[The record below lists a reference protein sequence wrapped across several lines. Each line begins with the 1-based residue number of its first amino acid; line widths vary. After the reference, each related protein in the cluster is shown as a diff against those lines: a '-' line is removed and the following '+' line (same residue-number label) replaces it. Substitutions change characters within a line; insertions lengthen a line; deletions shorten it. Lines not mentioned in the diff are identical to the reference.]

1 MTELTL
7 RLKEGDTDETTI
19 AVDQNLFTIGRLPEC
34 NLYLPFAGV
43 SRNHARLVKTAE
55 GVWTIEDLG
64 SKNGTQL
71 NKYLVNSPQE
81 LHHGDIIWLG
91 NVSLLVLLTS
101 PVYQP
106 TPEYPESSENNEQRT
121 ILHNV
126 KQLQQQWI
134 AADSKDDNI
143 SNKDKTIARLKD
155 LVDIA
160 KNLCAAASIEEI
172 FSQVQEV
179 VFRYLDSI
187 DRLGLLID
195 VNGCGQL
202 ELVNSATRNTSQQ
215 KHLPSDGSWI
225 SRSICQKVFDEKV
238 VIQTADTH
246 QDERFASEQSILVK
260 GIRSAM
266 AVPLWD
272 ENKVV
277 GVLYA
282 DANLSSYHWA
292 NEGEEELSF
301 FSALANLVA
310 SSVQRWLLVEKL
322 KTEEMIRHR
331 LERYHSPAVVQQLI
345 SVGALPGGRL
355 APTESEI
362 SILFADLVGFTAISE
377 QLTPTAIAQLLNNL
391 FEEMLKEVFTWG
403 GTLDKYIGDCIM
415 AFFGA
420 PEPQSDHADRAV
432 TAAKGMLT
440 RLEHLNANG
449 FWHEPLQLRIAI
461 NSGKA
466 VVGDVGSS
474 QRVDYTALGATINL
488 AARMEA
494 VCPPSECI
502 ISQATHTMLSLPSDF
517 QEMGDY
523 RFKGIE
529 RLVKVYQTKLQ
540 PMPTII
546 NPFINL

>member
-1 MTELTL
+1 MTELKL
-7 RLKEGDTDETTI
+7 RLQEGDNDTT
-19 AVDQNLFTIGRLPEC
+19 VTVNQDVFTIGRLPEC
-34 NLYLPFAGV
+34 DFYLPFGGV
-43 SRNHARLVKTAE
+43 SRCHARLVKIAADL
-55 GVWTIEDLG
+55 WTIEDLG

-71 NKYLVNSPQE
+71 NERLVTSPQK
-81 LHHGDIIWLG
+81 LQHGDIVWLG
-91 NVSLLVLLTS
+91 DVSLLVLYADYTEPPLS
-101 PVYQP
+101 PRQQEVA
-106 TPEYPESSENNEQRT
+106 EQKT
-121 ILHNV
+121 ILRNV
-126 KQLQQQWI
+126 QQLQEKWI
-134 AADSKDDNI
+134 QPNGKDGETT
-143 SNKDKTIARLKD
+143 NKDKTIARLKD

-172 FSQVQEV
+172 FSQVQQV
-179 VFRYLDSI
+179 IFRYLDSI
-187 DRLGLLID
+187 DRLALLID
-195 VNGCGQL
+195 VHGGGKL
-202 ELVNSATRNTSQQ
+202 ELMNSATRKAFQQ
-215 KHLPSDGSWI
+215 KNLAADGSWI
-225 SRSICQKVFDEKV
+225 SRSICQKVFAEKV
-238 VIQTADTH
+238 AIQTADA
-246 QDERFASEQSILVK
+246 QKDERFAGEHSILVK

-282 DANLSSYHWA
+282 DATLSSYHWD

-322 KTEEMIRHR
+322 KTEEVIRQR

-345 SVGALPGGRL
+345 SVGGLPNGRL
-355 APTESEI
+355 APVETEI

-377 QLTPTAIAQLLNNL
+377 RVTPTEVAQLLNNL
-391 FEEMLKEVFTWG
+391 FEEMLQEVFGWG

-420 PEPQSDHADRAV
+420 PEPQLDHADRAV
-432 TAAKGMLT
+432 AAAKGMLT
-440 RLEHLNANG
+440 RLEQLNANG
-449 FWHEPLQLRIAI
+449 FWQESLQLRVAI

-494 VCPPSECI
+494 VCPPSECV
-502 ISQATHTMLSLPSDF
+502 ISEVTYKMLSQRCDF
-517 QEMGDY
+517 QEMGHY
-523 RFKGIE
+523 RFKGIN
-529 RLVKVYQTKLQ
+529 RLVKVYQTKMHDLGSC
-540 PMPTII
+540 
-546 NPFINL
+546 

>member
-7 RLKEGDTDETTI
+7 RLQEGDTEKTI
-19 AVDQNLFTIGRLPEC
+19 AVDQDIFTIGRLPEC

-43 SRNHARLVKTAE
+43 SRNHARLVKTAD
-55 GVWTIEDLG
+55 GVWTIEDMG
-64 SKNGTQL
+64 SKNGTQV
-71 NKYLVNSPQE
+71 NKYLVNFPQE

-91 NVSLLVLLTS
+91 NVSLVVLLTS
-101 PVYQP
+101 PVSQL
-106 TPEYPESSENNEQRT
+106 TSGYPGTSDINEQRT

-126 KQLQQQWI
+126 EQLQQQWI
-134 AADSKDDNI
+134 AADSKDGNN
-143 SNKDKTIARLKD
+143 NKDKTIARLKD

-172 FSQVQEV
+172 FSQVQQV

-187 DRLGLLID
+187 ERLALLID

-202 ELVNSATRNTSQQ
+202 ELVNAATRNISQQ

-238 VIQTADTH
+238 VIQTADTQ

-301 FSALANLVA
+301 FSALANIVA

-391 FEEMLKEVFTWG
+391 FEEMLKEVFTYG

-420 PEPQSDHADRAV
+420 PEPQPDHADRAV
-432 TAAKGMLT
+432 NAAKGMLT

-494 VCPPSECI
+494 VCPPSECV
-502 ISQATHTMLSLPSDF
+502 ISQATHKMLSLPSDF
-517 QEMGDY
+517 EEMGDY

-529 RLVKVYQTKLQ
+529 RLVKIYQTKLQ

-546 NPFINL
+546 TPFMNL

>member
-1 MTELTL
+1 MTELKL
-7 RLKEGDTDETTI
+7 LLQEGDNDTT
-19 AVDQNLFTIGRLPEC
+19 VTVNQDVFTIGRLPEC
-34 NLYLPFAGV
+34 DLYLPFGGV
-43 SRNHARLVKTAE
+43 SRSHARVVKIAAD
-55 GVWTIEDLG
+55 VWTIEDLG

-71 NKYLVNSPQE
+71 NEHLVTSPQK
-81 LHHGDIIWLG
+81 LQHGDILWLG
-91 NVSLLVLLTS
+91 DVSLLVLYTDYTEPPLS
-101 PVYQP
+101 PRQQEVV
-106 TPEYPESSENNEQRT
+106 EQRT
-121 ILHNV
+121 ILRNV
-126 KQLQQQWI
+126 QQLQKKWI
-134 AADSKDDNI
+134 EPNGKDGKTT
-143 SNKDKTIARLKD
+143 NKDQTIARLKD

-172 FSQVQEV
+172 FSQVQQV
-179 VFRYLDSI
+179 IFRYLDSI
-187 DRLGLLID
+187 DRLALLID
-195 VNGCGQL
+195 VHGDGKL
-202 ELVNSATRNTSQQ
+202 ELMNSATRKVYQQ
-215 KHLPSDGSWI
+215 ENLAPDGNWI
-225 SRSICQKVFDEKV
+225 SRSICQKVFAEKV
-238 VIQTADTH
+238 AIQTADA
-246 QDERFASEQSILVK
+246 QKDKRFAGEHSILLK

-282 DANLSSYHWA
+282 DATLSSYHWG

-322 KTEEMIRHR
+322 KAEEVIRQR

-345 SVGALPGGRL
+345 SVGGLPNGRL
-355 APTESEI
+355 APVETEI
-362 SILFADLVGFTAISE
+362 TILFADLVGFTAISE
-377 QLTPTAIAQLLNNL
+377 RVTPTEVAQLLNNL
-391 FEEMLKEVFTWG
+391 FEEMLQEVFGWG

-420 PEPQSDHADRAV
+420 PELQLDHADRAV
-432 TAAKGMLT
+432 AAAKGMLT

-449 FWHEPLQLRIAI
+449 FWQESLQLRIAI

-494 VCPPSECI
+494 VCPPGECVISEV
-502 ISQATHTMLSLPSDF
+502 TYKMLSQSCDF
-517 QEMGDY
+517 QEMGHY
-523 RFKGIE
+523 RFKGIN
-529 RLVKVYQTKLQ
+529 RLVKVYQTKMHDLGSG
-540 PMPTII
+540 
-546 NPFINL
+546 